1 MSMPNSARFALALSL
16 LSVAACNARGPGAPV
31 TRTPQVSVGPAE
43 PAKPVEA
50 DGPFEGIS
58 VVPVEIRFSAPAA
71 KRYGEEVVHEP
82 TLSEAAV
89 GRTLTEMGL
98 QSDPA
103 LHRVAR
109 ELAATA
115 PDGANLPSGLADAAM
130 AWAGLVNPPPPL
142 AIVEMPEDP
151 AGCHAVYSPACEPA
165 VRSLVEK
172 VQRRRG
178 AVPARF
184 GVGVVGL
191 PDGRTRL
198 IAAVLDPM
206 VQLDPMPAAVGLGQ
220 SLRVH
225 GRLIGDRRAP
235 RVEVVDVQGHAL
247 EAPTAMSADGTFSAD
262 VACGDR
268 KGRMQVEVMAQG
280 AYGPEVAAN
289 FPVSCGLPEATS
301 VHVEIERLASG
312 VDAAQIARASFE
324 HLNAERKR
332 HGLPQLAWD
341 DRAGRVAEA
350 HSKEMVLGDFVGH
363 VSPKTGTAT
372 DRFVKAELDGLVI
385 RENVARGFGPKGI
398 HDSLMASPG
407 HRVHMLATDV
417 THVGI
422 GVVLGP
428 WDPEFP
434 QAPRAVYCTQNLFK
448 KPGAGAPPAK
458 QLAPT
463 IALRVDAQ
471 RKRGGQDQGRWDPGL
486 DALAMQVAER
496 VAAGRSL
503 EADWGQAVFELG
515 YESFDTVEVT
525 AADFDALHKTDV
537 FGADVLMAGIGVVR
551 ASEERGG
558 EFVMVALIA
567 ER

>member
-1 MSMPNSARFALALSL
+1 M
-16 LSVAACNARGPGAPV
+16 
-31 TRTPQVSVGPAE
+31 
-43 PAKPVEA
+43 
-50 DGPFEGIS
+50 
-58 VVPVEIRFSAPAA
+58 
-71 KRYGEEVVHEP
+71 HEP
-82 TLSEAAV
+82 TLTEAAV
-89 GRTLTEMGL
+89 GRTLSEMGL
-98 QSDPA
+98 QPDPA

-115 PDGANLPSGLADAAM
+115 PDGANLPSGLADATM
-130 AWAGLVNPPPPL
+130 AWAGLVNPPPPV

-151 AGCHAVYSPACEPA
+151 AGCHAVYTDACEPA

-172 VQRRRG
+172 VQLRQG
-178 AVPARF
+178 PVPARF
-184 GVGVVGL
+184 GVGVVPL

-198 IAAVLDPM
+198 IAAVLDPA
-206 VQLDPMPAAVGLGQ
+206 VQLDPMPAAVRLGQ

-225 GRLIGDRRAP
+225 GRLIGDRHAP
-235 RVEVVDVQGHAL
+235 TVEVVDAQGNAL
-247 EAPTAMSADGTFSAD
+247 EAPTAVLADGTFSAE

-289 FPVSCGLPEATS
+289 FPVSCGLPEAAS

-332 HGLPQLAWD
+332 HGLTQLPWD

-350 HSKEMVLGDFVGH
+350 HSKDMVLSDFVGH
-363 VSPKTGTAT
+363 VSPKTGGVT
-372 DRFVKAELDGLVI
+372 DRFAKAEIVGPVI

-398 HDSLMASPG
+398 HESLMASPG
-407 HRVHMLATDV
+407 HRLHMLATDV

-463 IALRVDAQ
+463 IERRVDAQ
-471 RKRGGQDQGRWDPGL
+471 RTRGGPGRRPLGSRL
-486 DALAMQVAER
+486 GRGRNAGGR
-496 VAAGRSL
+496 AGR
-503 EADWGQAVFELG
+503 G
-515 YESFDTVEVT
+515 
-525 AADFDALHKTDV
+525 
-537 FGADVLMAGIGVVR
+537 R
-551 ASEERGG
+551 AQSRG
-558 EFVMVALIA
+558 
-567 ER
+567 